1 MAVTIA
7 DVAQAAD
14 VSRTTVSRVLN
25 TRGEA
30 EASAAARVREVIDR
44 TGCVPGSGPA
54 GPARHLP
61 TGGRRRSPVLTGP
74 ARFGGVRD
82 RLAGLRAACAER
94 GVGLALVVDG
104 DVTEADGR
112 AAARRLPAE
121 RPEFDAVFAHD
132 DLAAVGV
139 LGAPRDAG
147 IRVPDDVAVIG
158 FDDIPVARHT
168 EPSLNSVRR
177 PVRETG
183 ETAARMLLARLT
195 GQESPTAPVVPLT
208 HVISHWSTPAL
219 QGSS

>member
-1 MAVTIA
+1 M
-7 DVAQAAD
+7 
-14 VSRTTVSRVLN
+14 
-25 TRGEA
+25 
-30 EASAAARVREVIDR
+30 
-44 TGCVPGSGPA
+44 
-54 GPARHLP
+54 
-61 TGGRRRSPVLTGP
+61 
-74 ARFGGVRD
+74 
-82 RLAGLRAACAER
+82 
-94 GVGLALVVDG
+94 GLALVVDG
-104 DVTEADGR
+104 DVTEADGH

-183 ETAARMLLARLT
+183 RRPPVC
-195 GQESPTAPVVPLT
+195 SWPAPRVRSLRP
-208 HVISHWSTPAL
+208 PP
-219 QGSS
+219 SSRSRT